1 MRKNVLGLRKVLTLL
16 VVLAMTMALFMACSE
31 KTDTKD
37 TAKDTAK
44 DTVETSKD
52 TSKDTADTS
61 NDTAGEGQYIGIS
74 MPTKSSERWIK
85 DGGSMKEILESNG
98 YTVDLQYAE
107 DDIPTQKSQIE
118 NMITK
123 GAKVLVIAA
132 IDGSTLSDT
141 LDAAAAGGVKVISY
155 DRLLV
160 NTDAVSYYATFDNRR
175 VGQQQAESLVEGI
188 RKLKGDP
195 PYNIEIFA
203 GSPDDTNSYY
213 FFQGAMDILQPLL
226 DDGTIVIPSGQMTQ
240 EAVGTLRW
248 DGAVAQSRMDAIL
261 AANYTDGKKLAGVLS
276 PYDGI
281 SRGILSSLTA
291 FGLTGDDLPVVT
303 GQDAEASSIKL
314 IISGEQYSTILKD
327 TRELAAVAAKMVDAV
342 LTGAEPEINDTETYD
357 NNVKIVPSYLLEPFI
372 VTKDNYQELVIDSG
386 YLTPD
391 DIK

>member
-1 MRKNVLGLRKVLTLL
+1 MKKNVLGLRKILSLLMLL
-16 VVLAMTMALFMACSE
+16 VMTVSLLTACGSANNAKE
-31 KTDTKD
+31 P
-37 TAKDTAK
+37 AKDTPTDAPKAEVTEPAK
-44 DTVETSKD
+44 DTPTEETGD
-52 TSKDTADTS
+52 
-61 NDTAGEGQYIGIS
+61 GQYIGIS

-85 DGGSMKEILESNG
+85 DGAAMKEILEGKG

-141 LDAAAAGGVKVISY
+141 LDSAAASGVKIISY

-175 VGQQQAESLVEGI
+175 VGQQQAESLMEGI
-188 RKLKGDP
+188 KKLKGEG
-195 PYNIEIFA
+195 PYNIELFA
-203 GSPDDTNSYY
+203 GSPDDTNSFY
-213 FFQGAMDILQPLL
+213 FFQGAMDVLQPLI
-226 DDGTIVIPSGQMTQ
+226 DDGTVVVPSGQLTQ
-240 EAVGTLRW
+240 DEVGTLRW
-248 DGAVAQSRMDAIL
+248 DGAVAQARMDAIL
-261 AANYTDGKKLAGVLS
+261 AANYTDGKKLSGVLS

-291 FGLTGDDLPVVT
+291 FGLTGTDTPVVT
-303 GQDAEASSIKL
+303 GQDAEAASIKL
-314 IISGEQYSTILKD
+314 IISGDQYSTILKD
-327 TRELAAVAAKMVDAV
+327 TRELAKVAAGMVDAV
-342 LTGAEPEINDTETYD
+342 LSGTEPEINDTETYD

-372 VTKDNYQELVIDSG
+372 VTADNYQELVMDSG
-386 YLTPD
+386 YLKPE